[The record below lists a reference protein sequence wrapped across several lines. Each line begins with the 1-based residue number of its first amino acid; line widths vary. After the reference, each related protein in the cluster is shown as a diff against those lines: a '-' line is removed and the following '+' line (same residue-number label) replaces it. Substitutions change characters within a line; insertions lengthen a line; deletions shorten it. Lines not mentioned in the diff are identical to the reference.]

1 MADIRTY
8 DPHVDYPALRACF
21 IELQSWE
28 RRFEPSMPRPADA
41 ADPYLAD
48 MLKRCAASSGQV
60 FVAEQDGV
68 IAGFVCLMA
77 RVEPDLDDS
86 LEPYSY
92 ISDLVVR
99 AAYRGR
105 GIGRQ
110 LMAAAEAAARETKT
124 KRLKVGVLVA
134 NKRAFEFYRAGGFRG
149 IYNSARQ
156 EFVSCPARRRLGGDV
171 SRFRE

>member
-1 MADIRTY
+1 MRKMADIRAY
-8 DPHVDYPALRACF
+8 DPAADYPALRACF
-21 IELQSWE
+21 CELQSFE
-28 RRFEPSMPRPADA
+28 RQFEPSMPRPEDA
-41 ADPYLAD
+41 VDPYLAD
-48 MLKRCAASSGQV
+48 MLERCAASSGQV
-60 FVAEQDGV
+60 FVAERDGV
-68 IAGFVCLMA
+68 VAGFVCLMA

-110 LMAAAEAAARETKT
+110 LMAAAEAAARAAET

-134 NKRAFEFYRAGGFRG
+134 NKRAYEFYRAGGFREYT
-149 IYNSARQ
+149 IQLVKS
-156 EFVSCPARRRLGGDV
+156 L
-171 SRFRE
+171 